1 MTALYIILGIL
12 GVLILLLLLPIGV
25 KIRYEDKGLRVQ
37 LLIGPVHYQIYPGKR
52 KEKKEK
58 VKAEGKPKAPKK
70 GAGEKKEMPRKGG
83 KLSELKKYIP
93 TAMELLNAIRK
104 RLVLRKLTL
113 LVNLAGDDPCD
124 LALDYGK
131 ANGAIGSGMAL
142 LEQAFRVKKRD
153 VQVFC
158 DFLAVE
164 TEVYLD
170 MEITGCT
177 GRLLGVLIRYGL
189 KLLKIFLNEKS
200 DKAV

>member
-12 GVLILLLLLPIGV
+12 GVLLLVLLLPLGV
-25 KIRYEDKGLRVQ
+25 KIRYEENGLTVQ
-37 LLIGPVHYQIYPGKR
+37 LLFGPVHYRIYSGKR

-58 VKAEGKPKAPKK
+58 VKKESKPKEVKK
-70 GAGEKKEMPRKGG
+70 AVQEVKESPRKGG

-93 TAMELLNAIRK
+93 TAMEFLNAIRK

-124 LALDYGK
+124 LALNYGR
-131 ANGAIGSGMAL
+131 ANGAIGGGMAL

-158 DFLAVE
+158 DFLAEE
-164 TEVYLD
+164 TEVYLN

-189 KLLKIFLNEKS
+189 KLLKILMNEKS